1 MMAVESENALAQVI
15 LQAIDASGMTRYQIA
30 QATGIGQGVLS
41 RFCSGQRDLQLA
53 TASRLLDSLGLEL
66 RPKGRPRKA
75 AASTAAQR
83 PDVWP
88 ELLAAAMAINPRFGR
103 GDLVEIPELRKHL
116 ATALPGSSF
125 DKAVEAAV
133 KPGRFAVHRFDRPG
147 LLKPSERAELLQI
160 GKHFHNAVSLWVE

>member
-1 MMAVESENALAQVI
+1 MMAVESENALAQTI
-15 LQAIDASGMTRYQIA
+15 IEAIDASGMTRYQIA

-75 AASTAAQR
+75 AALTAAQR
-83 PDVWP
+83 PDAWP
-88 ELLAAAMAINPRFGR
+88 ELLAVAMEINPRFGR
-103 GDLVEIPELRKHL
+103 GDLVDIRELRKHL

-147 LLKPSERAELLQI
+147 LLKSSERAELLQI